1 MSEVNTDTARDRDV
15 VDLLLAQH
23 EEVRSLF
30 AQITSAA
37 GSASTAK
44 KGSFDRLVNLLAV
57 HETAEEMVV
66 YPVVRGSGP
75 DGDRLADART
85 AEESEAKS
93 ALSELEKIG
102 VESPEFDAKL
112 AAFQQLVETHAQN
125 EEREIFPLLRSSQSP
140 EQLAKMAQS
149 VQLAE
154 RTAPTHPHPHGPESA
169 IGNTLVGPFVAVVD
183 KVRDALR
190 RRAG

>member
-1 MSEVNTDTARDRDV
+1 M
-15 VDLLLAQH
+15 
-23 EEVRSLF
+23 
-30 AQITSAA
+30 
-37 GSASTAK
+37 
-44 KGSFDRLVNLLAV
+44 
-57 HETAEEMVV
+57 

-75 DGDRLADART
+75 DGDHLADART

-149 VQLAE
+149 VELAE